1 MCLILT
7 VRLDKADA
15 PNAATICEAA
25 GIPPPRTGR
34 LAILLGRPPR
44 GEFVIPGPEGG
55 GGCSFLTDQADWNAP
70 TWDMLPSP
78 RAALAET
85 LRTLRRHTT
94 HGFSF
99 EAIWTGDSPVEDR
112 VLSVEAL
119 ASLAEQNG
127 IATRIRYLVE

>member
-15 PNAATICEAA
+15 PNAATICGAA

-34 LAILLGRPPR
+34 LPILLGRPPR
-44 GEFVIPGPEGG
+44 GEFMIPGPEGG
-55 GGCSFLTDQADWNAP
+55 CGCSFLTDQADWNAP
-70 TWDMLPSP
+70 TWDMLPSA

-99 EAIWTGDSPVEDR
+99 EAIWTGDSPTEDCN
-112 VLSVEAL
+112 VSIQAL
-119 ASLAEQNG
+119 AGLAAQNEIG
-127 IATRIRYLVE
+127 TKVRYLVE